1 MIAKIAEIPIE
12 VAKTIVQY
20 RKREAKIQDL
30 SEIRNLP
37 NVSESL
43 FQNICKTFRVVKAT
57 AKSSVTT
64 KVSIRKQKAED
75 LSARKKNNDISQ
87 IQSPCSACR
96 CEHSQQFKPCLPV
109 IAVSPNKSSR
119 NSMKTFTPCSVRK
132 SLSGAHI
139 VAIYELVQ
147 GTQPNQTDTS
157 ASDPTSNSKDDK
169 ANISTQ
175 VAAPASCE
183 SVKKVDDKKLKKN
196 GAHSSFD
203 SAKVSSIEK
212 WLSTVPSQFDR
223 KRVDYRSKH
232 EKIHV
237 AVPNLRAPST
247 SNNKRSIL
255 ANQKARH
262 HQHEESAVPGTSKAT
277 RRALYVDSRDFAKHN
292 ERESRMRDDH
302 LLHSNERKQRRE
314 KSRENRLSPRS
325 RHRTPRVEKK
335 RRRHLAGHD
344 IHRHRRYSRRKRL
357 RPGEDQDANEGFTC
371 ILL

>member
-43 FQNICKTFRVVKAT
+43 FQKICKTFRVIKAT
-57 AKSSVTT
+57 AKSSVTQ

-75 LSARKKNNDISQ
+75 LSSRKKNNVISQ
-87 IQSPCSACR
+87 VQNPCVACS
-96 CEHSQQFKPCLPV
+96 CEPSQQFKPCLPV
-109 IAVSPNKSSR
+109 IAVSPNNSR
-119 NSMKTFTPCSVRK
+119 NNMKTFTPCSVRK

-139 VAIYELVQ
+139 VAIYELAQ

-169 ANISTQ
+169 ANFSTK
-175 VAAPASCE
+175 VAAPASCQ
-183 SVKKVDDKKLKKN
+183 SVKKVDEKKLKKK
-196 GAHSSFD
+196 GTHPSFD
-203 SAKVSSIEK
+203 SEKVSSIEK
-212 WLSTVPSQFDR
+212 WLNTVPSQFDR
-223 KRVDYRSKH
+223 KRVDYRNMHEKKH
-232 EKIHV
+232 E

-255 ANQKARH
+255 ASQGSKRH
-262 HQHEESAVPGTSKAT
+262 QREESAVPGPSKAT
-277 RRALYVDSRDFAKHN
+277 RRALYMDSRDFTKHQ
-292 ERESRMRDDH
+292 RSKSKTQGDH
-302 LLHSNERKQRRE
+302 LLLYSAERNQRRE
-314 KSRENRLSPRS
+314 KSRENRMSPRK
-325 RHRTPRVEKK
+325 RHRTPRAEKK
-335 RRRHLAGHD
+335 RRRHLAGDD
-344 IHRHRRYSRRKRL
+344 IHRHRRYSRRKSL